1 MQIFVKNNT
10 MALSRENKAVFLDM
24 GKDLILNLTEKLNN
38 RFGDLQ
44 IDSSKLERDN
54 ILAECDEIIQQ
65 LSKRIAQHKN
75 KKSST

>member
-24 GKDLILNLTEKLNN
+24 SKDLILNLTEKLNN